1 MKKCFFLFALILIVS
16 CSSPSDKT
24 EAPHPRIV
32 VLSPELA
39 EIICSLKAEDN
50 IVGITQECDY
60 PKTLQQKDI
69 TGSFSAPNLEKLIS
83 LAPDAVFLTGM
94 EQEMIKQKLQNLN
107 IPIHQF
113 YPSSINAFY
122 DTIFSLGELL
132 QREVEADSLIQYL
145 KHAIVSTQKSGKSP
159 TIYIEIYDRPLMT
172 ASSNSFVGDVI
183 IKAGLKNIFPDLP
196 REYCAVSSEK
206 VVELNPDII
215 LITYPGVNKGDIK
228 ERLGWSTIS
237 AIKNDKV
244 FTTEDI
250 DPDIILRAGP
260 RIVQGIRALSQLHV
274 QYNE

>member
-1 MKKCFFLFALILIVS
+1 
-16 CSSPSDKT
+16 
-24 EAPHPRIV
+24 
-32 VLSPELA
+32 
-39 EIICSLKAEDN
+39 
-50 IVGITQECDY
+50 
-60 PKTLQQKDI
+60 
-69 TGSFSAPNLEKLIS
+69 
-83 LAPDAVFLTGM
+83 
-94 EQEMIKQKLQNLN
+94 
-107 IPIHQF
+107 
-113 YPSSINAFY
+113 
-122 DTIFSLGELL
+122 
-132 QREVEADSLIQYL
+132 VEADSLIQYL